1 MSSLALCDKYKL
13 TKYLVIVES
22 PAKCKKIEQYLGASY
37 KCMASY
43 GHLCNITSLK
53 NIDIDNNFAPTYTPL
68 EDSIKIAQIKRI
80 KEEIDKADEVI
91 IASDDDREG
100 EAIAYHICRIFGL
113 PLTTTKRIIFH
124 EITEEALLKAVAAP
138 TVINMNMVYSQQARH
153 VLDLLVG
160 FTISPMLWKLVQSN
174 KNNALSAGRCQTPAL
189 KLIYE
194 NYKEIKECK
203 GRKVYNT
210 TGYFTKLVLPFILNK
225 EYEDDKDMEYF
236 LESAANYEHI
246 FTRTEPKQVTK
257 KTPEPFTTSRLQQVA
272 SNELH
277 YSPKETMK
285 LCQTLYENGL
295 ITYMRTDSKKYSAE
309 FVDTCKE
316 YIIKNYENYEKDA
329 TESKYINQNV
339 NNYVIGYTPA
349 LTVVLK
355 ETNIKLPIKTVKRKK
370 PKDKDNDNQDKSTNT
385 IASEK
390 NEPIA
395 KVKPQ
400 EAHEA
405 IRPTNILCS
414 PGKNIGIAKELSPRE
429 IKMYELIWTNSLE
442 SLMTDATFSSFNSKI
457 SAFEDNNFVYHSEQI
472 VFPGWLIVENKYE
485 KQSKDYTY
493 LMALKQGSTIEYK
506 KVESKQTIKS
516 MKSHYTEAHLVNLL
530 EDKGIGRPSTYA
542 KLIDKIQERNYVKK
556 EDIAG
561 VEVICRDFVLEDE
574 YLTESSTMRV
584 IGNEKGK
591 LVIQPLGII
600 VLEFLEKH
608 YEKLFNYDY
617 TKTMEQGLDQIAS
630 GEKVWHELCR
640 ECYQELSISTSL
652 LKNATKIE
660 FLIDANN
667 TYIIGKNG
675 PVIKCIENGITTFKS
690 VKKDIDMTLLE
701 KGQYKLEDLV
711 EIQSVNGFN
720 GHNLGKYKGD
730 DLIVK
735 KGKYGLYA
743 IYGENRLSLSSFG
756 NRPPENISFKEVFDI
771 LEEDG
776 ILKPSYCKDQKKLGV
791 LREISA
797 SASVRDGKWG
807 AYVYY
812 KTTQM
817 KTPKFFELKLF
828 EKETGEKIKTC
839 ELNILKEWI
848 KGKYN
853 V

>member
-617 TKTMEQGLDQIAS
+617 TKTMERGLDQIAS

-711 EIQSVNGFN
+711 EIQTANGFN

>member
-124 EITEEALLKAVAAP
+124 EITEEALLKAVATP

-316 YIIKNYENYEKDA
+316 YIIKNYEKDA
-329 TESKYINQNV
+329 IESKYINQNV

-414 PGKNIGIAKELSPRE
+414 PGKNIGIAKDLSPRE

>member
-1 MSSLALCDKYKL
+1 
-13 TKYLVIVES
+13 
-22 PAKCKKIEQYLGASY
+22 
-37 KCMASY
+37 
-43 GHLCNITSLK
+43 
-53 NIDIDNNFAPTYTPL
+53 
-68 EDSIKIAQIKRI
+68 
-80 KEEIDKADEVI
+80 
-91 IASDDDREG
+91 
-100 EAIAYHICRIFGL
+100 
-113 PLTTTKRIIFH
+113 
-124 EITEEALLKAVAAP
+124 
-138 TVINMNMVYSQQARH
+138 
-153 VLDLLVG
+153 
-160 FTISPMLWKLVQSN
+160 
-174 KNNALSAGRCQTPAL
+174 
-189 KLIYE
+189 
-194 NYKEIKECK
+194 
-203 GRKVYNT
+203 
-210 TGYFTKLVLPFILNK
+210 
-225 EYEDDKDMEYF
+225 
-236 LESAANYEHI
+236 
-246 FTRTEPKQVTK
+246 
-257 KTPEPFTTSRLQQVA
+257 
-272 SNELH
+272 
-277 YSPKETMK
+277 
-285 LCQTLYENGL
+285 
-295 ITYMRTDSKKYSAE
+295 
-309 FVDTCKE
+309 
-316 YIIKNYENYEKDA
+316 
-329 TESKYINQNV
+329 
-339 NNYVIGYTPA
+339 
-349 LTVVLK
+349 
-355 ETNIKLPIKTVKRKK
+355 
-370 PKDKDNDNQDKSTNT
+370 
-385 IASEK
+385 
-390 NEPIA
+390 
-395 KVKPQ
+395 
-400 EAHEA
+400 
-405 IRPTNILCS
+405 
-414 PGKNIGIAKELSPRE
+414 
-429 IKMYELIWTNSLE
+429 
-442 SLMTDATFSSFNSKI
+442 
-457 SAFEDNNFVYHSEQI
+457 
-472 VFPGWLIVENKYE
+472 
-485 KQSKDYTY
+485 
-493 LMALKQGSTIEYK
+493 
-506 KVESKQTIKS
+506 